1 MALTTVFAR
10 ARGGDEYEIIG
21 LVSPYVH
28 PQDRHRVR
36 MARASRLRRKIERAG
51 DGMCRNSERA
61 VQTHAAHALLRM
73 RLWTRIHTLRTLE
86 LQTMTITLS
95 HELADRGV

>member
-21 LVSPYVH
+21 LASPYVH

-36 MARASRLRRKIERAG
+36 TARVSRLRRKIDRAAE
-51 DGMCRNSERA
+51 GMCRNSELA
-61 VQTHAAHALLRM
+61 VMTHTEISRRRM
-73 RLWTRIHTLRTLE
+73 RLFTRIHVMRLLE